1 MKDINKNGQ
10 KSISQNSE
18 RVVRATF
25 SLPGSA
31 LDEIEALRKKL
42 ALDGYIL
49 NKSEVVRI
57 GLVALDGLPNRHAKK
72 VISEIERLKAGRPC
86 LIQDEKVN

>member
-1 MKDINKNGQ
+1 MNNQ
-10 KSISQNSE
+10 KTISKKSE

-31 LDEIEALRKKL
+31 LVEIEALRAKL
-42 ALDGYIL
+42 ALDGHLL

-57 GLVALDGLPNRHAKK
+57 GLVALDGLTNKNAKK
-72 VISEIERLKAGRPC
+72 VICEIERLKAGRPN
-86 LIQDEKVN
+86 LIRDE